1 MAEELQQRA
10 TSGLWVVAAEATAT
24 LALQRPQEPTM
35 IIPRSVAARALMNG
49 LEINHASFTSVNHVL
64 YIDSVGVNELAFSW
78 VRGVNIGVAVG
89 GKLLMCSDC
98 VLEVTYKL

>member
-1 MAEELQQRA
+1 MPIHGLSTAFLSILLPSHSPLGPVVVHGTLDWVREASSMAEELQQRA

-64 YIDSVGVNELAFSW
+64 
-78 VRGVNIGVAVG
+78 
-89 GKLLMCSDC
+89 
-98 VLEVTYKL
+98 